1 VRSLVAGVFV
11 LVLAVPAAA
20 SPVKRLGY
28 CDFPVWS
35 PNARQ
40 IAFRSTARANGEPE
54 IWVMN
59 ADGSHRHDLGQG
71 NDSPTWSPDGKRV
84 AFTAGVG
91 IGTQTTVV
99 VGRDGSGRHELPGYG
114 EPDWSSLNEISYD
127 GDDGVHAVR
136 PDGTDDHLVAANGTD
151 GRWSPNGRRLAFL
164 LDGEIWRVNADG
176 SGVKQLTSVAPYDV
190 IAFAWAP
197 NGRALAL
204 LVGVQPGPGGRH
216 EPFELRTIEANGGH
230 ARVLARRR
238 PPAGL
243 RDLAWSPSSRLIAFV
258 SLGRRSDIFEIS
270 SRGGAARR
278 VTHTK
283 GTEVEP
289 DWGKSGRIAFS
300 NGTNIYTIAASGRD
314 LRVLTRRK

>member
-1 VRSLVAGVFV
+1 MARVSYSVSTDLDPKVVWDALTEFGPRRAKLWPDLSPESFKVLERGDNWARVKEGTASLGIWSIERYVWKEPVITATVEE
-11 LVLAVPAAA
+11 ANAAQT
-20 SPVKRLGY
+20 G
-28 CDFPVWS
+28 
-35 PNARQ
+35 
-40 IAFRSTARANGEPE
+40 G
-54 IWVMN
+54 
-59 ADGSHRHDLGQG
+59 
-71 NDSPTWSPDGKRV
+71 TWRM
-84 AFTAGVG
+84 
-91 IGTQTTVV
+91 
-99 VGRDGSGRHELPGYG
+99 E
-114 EPDWSSLNEISYD
+114 
-127 GDDGVHAVR
+127 
-136 PDGTDDHLVAANGTD
+136 
-151 GRWSPNGRRLAFL
+151 
-164 LDGEIWRVNADG
+164 
-176 SGVKQLTSVAPYDV
+176 
-190 IAFAWAP
+190 
-197 NGRALAL
+197 
-204 LVGVQPGPGGRH
+204 VQPGPGGRH

-300 NGTNIYTIAASGRD
+300 NGTNIYTIAANGRD